1 MRTSLVVWLGVLSL
15 LLAACG
21 SSSKGTSSANTAAG
35 SGTTPPA
42 STGAAGGSPIT
53 VSTICA
59 LSGASVSPTGCS
71 VVEAYFAEIN
81 AEGGIQGRPLKVD
94 TCDNQSLPTTTT
106 SCLREAI
113 LNHNV
118 LAMVGNEEDNGF
130 SSLSKSTPI
139 ANIGPT
145 TLEAD
150 TYTSPDSF
158 PVSDFSELGGSLGA
172 LVSYE
177 LHSPNAKSPL
187 LMLCEYE
194 SCSVVKSALNTKY
207 NAAGISMKSIVVPIA
222 SPSFGQY
229 VAEAQ
234 HDNADFVLV
243 AEGSGALA
251 GIVQASQQVNYNPT
265 FGLTFSC
272 YDQPTLTLLGSG
284 SYTAYCPSPFKSWT
298 TAGSAM
304 KAVMDKY
311 GPSKWAWDYEGVAS
325 WIAAHMFVQAAKTIK
340 GPITRATI
348 LTAMNHLSNFTNEF
362 LPGSIDF
369 SKPGPASYAPA
380 VRNYDWYIYK
390 VSDGQLDLL
399 TPTPVNVPPINTGG
413 Q

>member
-1 MRTSLVVWLGVLSL
+1 VLLGVLSL
-15 LLAACG
+15 VAAACG
-21 SSSKGTSSANTAAG
+21 SSSKG
-35 SGTTPPA
+35 A
-42 STGAAGGSPIT
+42 STASTAPSSGSTLPATSGKATGSPIT

-94 TCDNQSLPTTTT
+94 ACDNQSLPTTTT

-113 LNHNV
+113 LNSNV

-130 SSLSKSTPI
+130 SSLSKSSPI

-177 LHSPNAKSPL
+177 LHSSNAKSPL

-194 SCSVVKSALNTKY
+194 SCSVVKSALDTKY
-207 NAAGISMKSIVVPIA
+207 KAAGISLKSIVVPLA

-243 AEGSGALA
+243 AEGSGAEA
-251 GIVQASQQVNYNPT
+251 GIVQAAEQVNFHPI

-298 TAGSAM
+298 TAGGAM
-304 KAVMDKY
+304 QAVMDKY
-311 GPSKWAWDYEGVAS
+311 GPSKWVWDYEGVAS
-325 WIAAHMFVQAAKTIK
+325 WIAAHMFVQAVKSIQ

-348 LTAMNHLSNFTNEF
+348 LNAMQHMTNFTNEF
-362 LPGSIDF
+362 LPNPIDF

-390 VSDGQLDLL
+390 VNDGKLDLL
-399 TPTPVNVPPINTGG
+399 TPTPVNVPPIYTGG